1 MYFVY
6 NILGTIITLISPLII
21 LYRISIGKEDYKRF
35 KERFCIYKRAN
46 TEKNLIWFHAASVG
60 EFLSIVP
67 LVKELEKTSF
77 VISGGIKYNWLKPL
91 PKRLSI
97 VYDYINDNYEK
108 IEEIENWYILKK
120 IN

>member
-60 EFLSIVP
+60 ELMSIIP
-67 LVKELEKTSF
+67 L
-77 VISGGIKYNWLKPL
+77 IK
-91 PKRLSI
+91 RFE
-97 VYDYINDNYEK
+97 ND
-108 IEEIENWYILKK
+108 KK
-120 IN
+120 IKKNFTYNHYNQFCKYF

>member
-1 MYFVY
+1 M
-6 NILGTIITLISPLII
+6 
-21 LYRISIGKEDYKRF
+21 LYLLKKKSCSRF
-35 KERFCIYKRAN
+35 F
-46 TEKNLIWFHAASVG
+46 LIWSVG
-60 EFLSIVP
+60 SPENQKN